1 MPQVVTVDQIKR
13 ITVVGAGTMG
23 HGIAEVA
30 AIAGYEVWLADIN
43 QEILDKALERIR
55 WSLGKLYEKGQ
66 VREHPDN
73 IMARIK
79 TVVSVKPDGSF
90 SDEFA
95 EVLKSTDFM
104 IEAIPERLDLKQKLF
119 AFADKHTPEHAILAT
134 NTSSLPITEIAAA
147 TKRPDR
153 VVGMHF
159 FNPPP
164 LMPLVEVIRG
174 EKTSDATVRTTVE
187 LARRMG
193 KQPVVVNKDVP
204 GFIVNRILARIMN
217 EACWTVARGEA
228 TPVEVDSA
236 MKYKLGLPM
245 GPFELA
251 DYSGID
257 VFYYVFQAMTER
269 GFKAHPCPL
278 FKEKFEKKELGVK
291 TGKGFY
297 EYPAPGKYARPQIP
311 REAGEKVDPVKILA
325 PGVNEAAYLL
335 REGIASR
342 DDIDK
347 AVRLGLGF
355 PKGVFQYADEIGVDT
370 IVKALEE
377 LKQKTGWEEYE
388 PDPLLR
394 KMVEEG
400 RLGVKTGK
408 GFYEYGEVEEKRM
421 KNIVVRIQPPLAWI
435 VLNRPHKLNAISIE
449 LLKEL
454 GQALDE
460 LEEDD
465 RVRVVVITGEGR
477 AFSAGADVQSFMGI
491 TPVKAMIYSRK
502 FQEILFKIEY
512 YTKPVI
518 AALNGFTLG
527 GGLELAM
534 AADFRIASE
543 TAVLGQPEINLGF
556 IPGAGG
562 TQRLPRLVGRSRAK
576 ELIYTG
582 DMIPA
587 AEAAKIGLVD
597 KVVPPEK
604 LEQEV
609 RQFAMKLAEK
619 PPLALMAA
627 KYAIQIGMETPIW
640 AGMALES
647 SLFGLLFSTEDVIEG
662 VTAFFE
668 KRKPKFKGK

>member
-1 MPQVVTVDQIKR
+1 MAERIKT

-30 AIAGYEVWLADIN
+30 AAAGFQVWLADIN
-43 QEILDKALERIR
+43 QEILNKALERIR

-66 VREHPDN
+66 LRETPDEV
-73 IMARIK
+73 MARIR
-79 TVVSVKPDGSF
+79 TVVSINPDGSY
-90 SDEFA
+90 SEEFA
-95 EVLKSTDFM
+95 KVLRETDFM
-104 IEAIPERLDLKQKLF
+104 IEAIPERLDWKQQLF
-119 AFADKHTPEHAILAT
+119 AFADKHAPEHAILAT

-147 TKRPDR
+147 TNRPDR

-164 LMPLVEVIRG
+164 LMPLVEVIKGR
-174 EKTSDATVRTTVE
+174 ETSDETVRITVE

-193 KQPVVVNKDVP
+193 KQPVVVKKDVP

-228 TPVEVDSA
+228 SIVEVDA
-236 MKYKLGLPM
+236 ALKYKLGLPM
-245 GPFELA
+245 GAFELA

-257 VFYYVFQAMTER
+257 VFYYVFKAMTER

-278 FKEKFEKKELGVK
+278 FEEKFQRKELGVK

-297 EYPAPGKYARPQIP
+297 EYPEPGKYVRPSIP
-311 REAGEKVDPVKILA
+311 REAAEKVDPVKILA

-335 REGIASR
+335 REDIASKE
-342 DDIDK
+342 DIDK
-347 AVRLGLGF
+347 AVVLGLGF
-355 PKGVFQYADEIGVDT
+355 PKGIFRMADEIGIDT

-377 LKQKTGWEEYE
+377 LKAKTGWEEYE

-394 KMVEEG
+394 QMVKEG

-408 GFYEYGEVEEKRM
+408 GFYEYGKVEEK
-421 KNIVVRIQPPLAWI
+421 KLKTLIVRIQPPVAWV
-435 VLNRPHKLNAISIE
+435 VLNRPDKLNAISVEMLRE
-449 LLKEL
+449 LSNV
-454 GQALDE
+454 LDE
-460 LEEDD
+460 LEEDE
-465 RVRVVVITGEGR
+465 RVRVLILTGEGR
-477 AFSAGADVQSFMGI
+477 AFSAGADVQSFIGI

-502 FQEILFKIEY
+502 FQEVLFKLEY

-518 AALNGFTLG
+518 AALNGYTLG

-543 TAVLGQPEINLGF
+543 TAMLGQPEINLGF

-587 AEAAKIGLVD
+587 QEAARIGLVD
-597 KVVPPEK
+597 RVVPPER
-604 LEQEV
+604 LEQEA
-609 RQFAMKLAEK
+609 RQLAMKLAEK

-627 KYAIQIGMETPIW
+627 KYAIQMGLETNIW
-640 AGMALES
+640 TGMALES
-647 SLFGLLFSTEDVIEG
+647 SLFGLLFSTDDVAEG
-662 VTAFFE
+662 VAAFLE
-668 KRKPKFKGK
+668 KRKPKFKGR

>member
-1 MPQVVTVDQIKR
+1 VAERIKT

-30 AIAGYEVWLADIN
+30 AAAGYKVYLADIN
-43 QEILDKALERIR
+43 REILEKALERIR

-66 VREHPDN
+66 LREHPDT
-73 IMARIK
+73 IIERI
-79 TVVSVKPDGSF
+79 TPVVSLDEKGGYSR
-90 SDEFA
+90 EFA
-95 EVLKSTDFM
+95 EVLAKTDFM
-104 IEAIPERLDLKQKLF
+104 IEAIPERLELKQQLF
-119 AFADKHTPEHAILAT
+119 AFADEHAPPHAILAT

-147 TKRPDR
+147 TKRPEK

-164 LMPLVEVIRG
+164 LMPLVEVIKG
-174 EKTSDATVRTTVE
+174 EKTSDETVAVTVE
-187 LARRMG
+187 LAKRMG
-193 KQPVVVNKDVP
+193 KQPVVVRKDVP

-228 TPVEVDSA
+228 SIVEVDSA
-236 MKYKLGLPM
+236 LKYKLGLPM

-257 VFYYVFQAMTER
+257 VFYYVFEAMTQR

-278 FKEKFEKKELGVK
+278 IKEKFERKEWGVK

-297 EYPAPGKYARPQIP
+297 EYPEPGKYVRPSIP
-311 REAGEKVDPVKILA
+311 REAGEKVDPLPIIA
-325 PGVNEAAYLL
+325 PGINEAAYLL
-335 REGIASR
+335 REEVATR

-347 AVRLGLGF
+347 AVKLGLGF
-355 PKGVFQYADEIGVDT
+355 PKGILQMADEFGIDKV
-370 IVKALEE
+370 VEALEKLRE
-377 LKQKTGWEEYE
+377 KTGWEEYE

-394 KMVEEG
+394 RMVEEG

-408 GFYEYGEVEEKRM
+408 GFYEYGKVEERRLKTLL
-421 KNIVVRIQPPLAWI
+421 VRLEPPIAWI
-435 VLNRPHKLNAISIE
+435 VLNRPDKLNAISPEMLSE
-449 LLKEL
+449 LSRV
-454 GQALDE
+454 LDE
-460 LEEDD
+460 LEEDERI
-465 RVRVVVITGEGR
+465 RVLVVTGEGR
-477 AFSAGADVQSFMGI
+477 AFSAGADVTAFMGI
-491 TPVKAMIYSRK
+491 TPVKAMVYSRK
-502 FQEILFKIEY
+502 FQEVLFKLEY

-518 AALNGFTLG
+518 AALNGYTLG

-534 AADFRIASE
+534 AADFRFASE

-562 TQRLPRLVGRSRAK
+562 TQRLPRLVPLSKAK

-587 AEAAKIGLVD
+587 QEAARIGLVD
-597 KVVPPEK
+597 RVVPPER

-609 RQFAMKLAEK
+609 RQFALKLAEK

-627 KYAIQIGMETPIW
+627 KYAIQLGREAPIW

-662 VTAFFE
+662 VTAFLE
-668 KRKPKFKGK
+668 KRRPKFKGR

>member
-1 MPQVVTVDQIKR
+1 MAERIKT

-30 AIAGYEVWLADIN
+30 AAAGFQVYLADIN

-66 VREHPDN
+66 LREHPDN
-73 IMARIK
+73 VMARIK
-79 TVVSVKPDGSF
+79 TVVSLDEKGNYSR
-90 SDEFA
+90 EFA
-95 EVLKSTDFM
+95 EALSKTDFM
-104 IEAIPERLDLKQKLF
+104 IEAIPERLELKQQLF
-119 AFADKHTPEHAILAT
+119 AFADQHAPEHAILAT

-164 LMPLVEVIRG
+164 LMPLVEVIKG
-174 EKTSDATVRTTVE
+174 EKTSDETVQVTVE
-187 LARRMG
+187 LAKRMG
-193 KQPVVVNKDVP
+193 KQPVVVKKDVP

-228 TPVEVDSA
+228 SIVEVDSA
-236 MKYKLGLPM
+236 LKYKLGFPM
-245 GPFELA
+245 GAFELA

-257 VFYYVFQAMTER
+257 VFYYVFDAMTKR

-278 FKEKFEKKELGVK
+278 IKEKFERKEWGVK

-297 EYPAPGKYARPQIP
+297 EYPEPGKYVRPSIP
-311 REAGEKVDPVKILA
+311 REAGEKVDPLPIIA
-325 PGVNEAAYLL
+325 PGINEAAYLL

-347 AVRLGLGF
+347 AVKLGLGF
-355 PKGVFQYADEIGVDT
+355 PKGVFQYADEFGIDKV
-370 IVKALEE
+370 VEALERLRE
-377 LKQKTGWEEYE
+377 KTGWEEYE

-394 KMVEEG
+394 RMVEEG
-400 RLGVKTGK
+400 RLGVKTGR
-408 GFYEYGEVEEKRM
+408 GFYEYGSVEEKKM
-421 KNIVVRIQPPLAWI
+421 NTIVVRVEPPIAWI
-435 VLNRPHKLNAISIE
+435 VLNRPERLNAISPEMLDE
-449 LLKEL
+449 LSK
-454 GQALDE
+454 ALDE
-460 LEEDD
+460 LEEDE
-465 RVRVVVITGEGR
+465 RVRVVIITGEGR
-477 AFSAGADVQSFMGI
+477 AFSAGADVTAFTGI
-491 TPVKAMIYSRK
+491 TPVKAMMYSRR
-502 FQEILFKIEY
+502 FQEVLFKLEY

-518 AALNGFTLG
+518 AALNGYTLG

-543 TAVLGQPEINLGF
+543 MASLGQPEINLGF

-562 TQRLPRLVGRSRAK
+562 TQRLPRLVPLSKAK

-587 AEAAKIGLVD
+587 QEAARIGLVD
-597 KVVPPEK
+597 RVVPPER
-604 LEQEV
+604 LEQEA
-609 RQFAMKLAEK
+609 RQFALKLAEK

-627 KYAIQIGMETPIW
+627 KYAIQIGREAPIW

-647 SLFGLLFSTEDVIEG
+647 SLFGLLFSTEDVVEG
-662 VTAFFE
+662 VTAFLE
-668 KRKPKFKGK
+668 KRRPKFKGR

>member
-1 MPQVVTVDQIKR
+1 MAERIKT

-30 AIAGYEVWLADIN
+30 AAAGFQVYLADIN
-43 QEILDKALERIR
+43 EEILKKALERIR

-66 VREHPDN
+66 LREHPDAV
-73 IMARIK
+73 MERIK
-79 TVVSVKPDGSF
+79 TVVSLDPSGGYSR
-90 SDEFA
+90 EFA
-95 EVLKSTDFM
+95 EVLKKTDFM
-104 IEAIPERLDLKQKLF
+104 IEAIPEKLELKQQLF
-119 AFADKHTPEHAILAT
+119 RFADQHAPEHAILAT

-147 TKRPDR
+147 TNRPDR

-174 EKTSDATVRTTVE
+174 EKTSDETVRTTVE
-187 LARRMG
+187 LAKRMG
-193 KQPVVVNKDVP
+193 KQPVVVNKDIP

-228 TPVEVDSA
+228 SIVEVDSA

-257 VFYYVFQAMTER
+257 VFYYVFEAMTQR

-278 FKEKFEKKELGVK
+278 FKEKFERKEWGVK

-297 EYPAPGKYARPQIP
+297 EYPEPGKFVRPNIP
-311 REAGEKVDPVKILA
+311 REAGEKVDPVPIIA

-335 REGIASR
+335 REGIATR

-347 AVRLGLGF
+347 AVKLGLGF
-355 PKGVFQYADEIGVDT
+355 PKGIFQYADEIGVDR
-370 IVKALEE
+370 IVQALEE
-377 LKQKTGWEEYE
+377 LKKKTGWEEYE

-394 KMVEEG
+394 EMVEQG
-400 RLGVKTGK
+400 RLGVKTGR
-408 GFYEYGEVEEKRM
+408 GFYEYGQVEERRY
-421 KNIVVRIQPPLAWI
+421 NTILVRIQPPLAWI
-435 VLNRPHKLNAISIE
+435 ILNRPSKLNAISLEMLGE
-449 LLKEL
+449 LSR
-454 GQALDE
+454 ALDE
-460 LEEDD
+460 LEEDE
-465 RVRVVVITGEGR
+465 RVRVVLITGEGR
-477 AFSAGADVQSFMGI
+477 AFSAGADVTSFTGV
-491 TPVKAMIYSRK
+491 TPVKAMLYSRR
-502 FQEILFKIEY
+502 FQEVLFKIEY

-518 AALNGFTLG
+518 AVLNGYTLG

-543 TAVLGQPEINLGF
+543 MASLGQPEINLGF

-562 TQRLPRLVGRSRAK
+562 TQRLPRLTQPSKAK
-576 ELIYTG
+576 LLIYMG
-582 DMIPA
+582 DVIPA
-587 AEAAKIGLVD
+587 AEAEKIGLVD

-604 LEQEV
+604 LEEEA
-609 RQFAMKLAEK
+609 RWLALKLAEK

-627 KYAIQIGMETPIW
+627 KYAVQLGREAPIW
-640 AGMALES
+640 VGMALES

-662 VTAFFE
+662 VTAFLE
-668 KRKPKFKGK
+668 KRRPKFKGR

>member
-1 MPQVVTVDQIKR
+1 MAERIKT

-30 AIAGYEVWLADIN
+30 AAAGFQVWLADIN
-43 QEILDKALERIR
+43 EEILNKALERIR

-66 VREHPDN
+66 LRESPDEV
-73 IMARIK
+73 MARIR
-79 TVVSVKPDGSF
+79 TVVSVKPGGGY

-95 EVLKSTDFM
+95 KVLKETDFM
-104 IEAIPERLDLKQKLF
+104 IEAIPERLDWKQQLF
-119 AFADKHTPEHAILAT
+119 AFADQHAPPHAILAT
-134 NTSSLPITEIAAA
+134 NTSSLPISEIAAA

-164 LMPLVEVIRG
+164 LMPLVEVIKG
-174 EKTSDATVRTTVE
+174 KETSDETVKTTVE

-193 KQPVVVNKDVP
+193 KQPVIVKKDVP

-228 TPVEVDSA
+228 SIVEVDA
-236 MKYKLGLPM
+236 ALKYKLGLPM
-245 GPFELA
+245 GAFELA

-297 EYPAPGKYARPQIP
+297 EYPAPGKYARPTIP
-311 REAGEKVDPVKILA
+311 KEAAEKVDPVKILA

-335 REGIASR
+335 REDIASKE
-342 DDIDK
+342 DIDK
-347 AVRLGLGF
+347 AVMLGLGF
-355 PKGVFQYADEIGVDT
+355 PKGIFRMADEIGIDT

-377 LKQKTGWEEYE
+377 LREKTGWEEYE

-394 KMVEEG
+394 QMVKEG

-408 GFYEYGEVEEKRM
+408 GFYEYGEVEEK
-421 KNIVVRIQPPLAWI
+421 KLNTIIVRIQPPIAWI
-435 VLNRPHKLNAISIE
+435 VLNRPNKLNAISVE
-449 LLKEL
+449 LLREL
-454 GQALDE
+454 SSALDE

-465 RVRVVVITGEGR
+465 RVRVVVLTGEGR
-477 AFSAGADVQSFMGI
+477 AFSAGADVQSFIGI

-502 FQEILFKIEY
+502 FQEVLFKLEY

-562 TQRLPRLVGRSRAK
+562 TQRLPRLVGRSKAK

-582 DMIPA
+582 DMITA
-587 AEAAKIGLVD
+587 QEAAKIGLVD

-604 LEQEV
+604 LEQEA

-627 KYAIQIGMETPIW
+627 KYAVQIGMEAPIW

-647 SLFGLLFSTEDVIEG
+647 SLFGLLFSTDDVAEG
-662 VTAFFE
+662 VAAFFE
-668 KRKPKFKGK
+668 KRKPRFKGR